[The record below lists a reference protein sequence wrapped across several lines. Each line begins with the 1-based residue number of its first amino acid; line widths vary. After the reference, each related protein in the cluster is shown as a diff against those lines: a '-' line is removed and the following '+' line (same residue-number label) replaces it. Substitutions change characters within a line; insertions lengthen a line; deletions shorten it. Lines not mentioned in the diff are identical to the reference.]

1 MAYTVTLIEG
11 DGIGPEVTGATC
23 RILEAAGAPIV
34 WERMP
39 AGAAAFE
46 AVGNPMPDE
55 TLDSIR
61 RNRVGLKGP
70 LGTPKGAGYRS
81 ANVTLRQKL
90 QLYTGWRP
98 VLSLPGVKSRYTD
111 VDPRRWEFRPGPEGK
126 PRIAGPAGVPP
137 LRFNLSHTRG
147 LVACVVTLGLDSGV
161 DVERPGRQIRDPLA
175 LARHGFAP
183 AERRALRRL
192 SGRAQ
197 RELFCDL
204 WTLKEAYVK
213 ARGAGFLALPA
224 RKLAYEIA
232 PGGIIR
238 LTIEPELEDRPEAWQ
253 VALLAPTADHRLA
266 VAIRRG
272 RRPDLT
278 LVTHEVEPPLPSAR
292 RVRPEVLASS
302 PSPETTATAGRQ
314 RTSRTGH

>member
-1 MAYTVTLIEG
+1 MNEAPKREAPTSATEPPLLDRLANEAHLWLVRLRESIPPSLESQWR
-11 DGIGPEVTGATC
+11 DFLSPEE
-23 RILEAAGAPIV
+23 EAADRRFRV
-34 WERMP
+34 EP
-39 AGAAAFE
+39 ARRQHLAARAL
-46 AVGNPMPDE
+46 VRT
-55 TLDSIR
+55 TL
-61 RNRVGLKGP
+61 
-70 LGTPKGAGYRS
+70 
-81 ANVTLRQKL
+81 
-90 QLYTGWRP
+90 
-98 VLSLPGVKSRYTD
+98 SRYTD
-111 VDPRRWEFRPGPEGK
+111 VDPRHWEFRPGPEGK

-161 DVERPGRQIRDPLA
+161 DVERPGREIRDPLA

-292 RVRPEVLASS
+292 RVHPEVLARS
-302 PSPETTATAGRQ
+302 PSPETTATAGPV
-314 RTSRTGH
+314 GH